1 MDRRPIRVLLVED
14 DEDDYLLTRDL
25 LAEIGPG
32 EFDVEWVRAYEA
44 ALEAVARGGHD
55 VCLLDYRLDGRT
67 GLDLLHEASAAIEIP
82 VILLTGQGDRALDL
96 EAMQAGAADFLVKG
110 RIDAPLLERSIRY
123 ALERHRAAEA
133 LRRAH
138 EELEARVAARTS
150 ELSDANAQLV
160 EADRRK
166 DEFLAMLAHELR
178 NPLAPLCNA
187 LHLLEQTGLDPE
199 ALERTRGV
207 MERQVGHLIRLV
219 DDLLD
224 VSRIMRGRVQVR
236 RELVDLPALIRTG
249 ANDRRAMLAEA
260 GLHLVLEL
268 PEVPVCVAGD
278 DTRLT
283 QVLGNLLDN
292 ARKFKGAGGQVTVRL
307 AVDAEKGQAVLV
319 VRDDGAGIE
328 PALLPRLFNAFAQ
341 GDRSLDR
348 SRGGLGLG
356 LAVVKGL
363 VELHGGTVEAASEGP
378 GRGAEFTVRLPLK
391 AEQPALIRTP
401 ARVSTRAGE
410 ALRVLIV
417 EDNRDAADSLRMV
430 LELYGHQ
437 VAVAY
442 TGPDGVKSAKAW
454 RPDVVLCDIGLP
466 GLDGYG
472 VANQLRSDATT
483 AKARLIALTGYGR
496 DEDCRRSLQ
505 AGFDDHRT
513 KPVDPA
519 ALQPLLLRPEES
531 GRPVA

>member
-32 EFDVEWVRAYEA
+32 EFDLEWVRTYEA
-44 ALEAVARGGHD
+44 GLEAAARCRHD

-67 GLDLLHEASAAIEIP
+67 GLELLREAGSAVKAP
-82 VILLTGQGDRALDL
+82 VILLTGQGDRAVDL

-133 LRRAH
+133 LRLAQ
-138 EELEARVAARTS
+138 EELEARVAARTR
-150 ELSDANAQLV
+150 ELSEANARLV

-178 NPLAPLCNA
+178 NPLAPLRNV
-187 LHLLEQTGLDPE
+187 LRILQQTGLDPS
-199 ALERTRGV
+199 ALERTRGII
-207 MERQVGHLIRLV
+207 ERQVGHLARLV

-224 VSRIMRGRVQVR
+224 VSRIMRGRVQVQ
-236 RELVDLPALIRTG
+236 RELLDLAALVGTG
-249 ANDRRAMLAEA
+249 CEDCRATLDEA
-260 GLHLVLEL
+260 GLRLVLEL
-268 PEVPVCVAGD
+268 PDAPVWVAGD
-278 DTRLT
+278 STRLA

-292 ARKFKGAGGQVTVRL
+292 ARKFKGEDGRVTVRL
-307 AVDAEKGQAVLV
+307 AVDSEAKQVVLA

-328 PALLPRLFNAFAQ
+328 PALLPRLFDAFAQ

-348 SRGGLGLG
+348 ARGGLGLG

-363 VELHGGTVEAASEGP
+363 VELHGGQVEAASDGP
-378 GRGAEFTVRLPLK
+378 GQGAEFTVRLPLK
-391 AEQPALIRTP
+391 GEQQALTRTP
-401 ARVSTRAGE
+401 ASVPACEGE
-410 ALRVLIV
+410 AVRILVV

-430 LELYGHQ
+430 LELYGHE

-442 TGPDGVKSAKAW
+442 TGADGVKAAKSW

-466 GLDGYG
+466 GLDGYA
-472 VANQLRSDATT
+472 VASQLRHDPAT

-496 DEDCRRSLQ
+496 DEDRHRSLQ
-505 AGFDDHRT
+505 AGFDHHLT

-519 ALQPLLLRPEES
+519 ALQPLLVRP
-531 GRPVA
+531 A